1 MPRKKVEEIT
11 VEAEVKSE
19 NVPALIVVE
28 QLPIIKEQ
36 LFSVKEQFQRE
47 TAEAVSME
55 CTEETV
61 KLVKE
66 RRAQISKVFNSLEAM
81 RKEAKKA
88 ILAPYEAF
96 EAVYKDCVTSIYKPC
111 DERLAEKIAEVEDG
125 LKREKR
131 KMAQEYFNECC
142 AAANIDFLSIDRVG
156 LNIGL
161 TTSKKSIQTA
171 ISAFVTK
178 VSEEL
183 TLIDAQED
191 SAEVLIEYKQS
202 LNVAAAIMAVKNRH
216 KAMAEEQ
223 ARLDIRRAK
232 VDEQYLAASRVESAV
247 EEFAA
252 PTAAIIPEEAPAP
265 EQTAETVY
273 ELSFVVRG
281 TLEQLKTLK
290 AFLYDNG
297 YDVRNGDDENG

>member
-1 MPRKKVEEIT
+1 MPRKKAVEIT
-11 VEAEVKSE
+11 VEAEVK
-19 NVPALIVVE
+19 NTPALIEVE

-36 LFSVKEQFQRE
+36 LLTVKEQFQRE
-47 TAEAVSME
+47 TAEAVAME

-96 EAVYKDCVTSIYKPC
+96 EEVYKDCVTNIYKPC
-111 DERLAEKIAEVEDG
+111 DKQLADKIAEVEDG
-125 LKREKR
+125 LKNEKR
-131 KMAQEYFNECC
+131 QMAVDYFNECC
-142 AAANIDFLSIDRVG
+142 SAANIDFLTIDRVG

-161 TTSKKSIQTA
+161 TTTKKSIYTA

-183 TLIDAQED
+183 ALIEAQEN

-202 LNVAAAIMAVKNRH
+202 LNVAAAIMAVKKRH

-223 ARLDIRRAK
+223 ARLDERRARTE
-232 VDEQYLAASRVESAV
+232 EQEIVVNRVEDVEAEMKAPIAEEVHEAAVSAPGQ
-247 EEFAA
+247 AA
-252 PTAAIIPEEAPAP
+252 
-265 EQTAETVY
+265 EQVY
-273 ELSFVVRG
+273 ELSFVIRG
-281 TLEQLKTLK
+281 TLAQLRALK
-290 AFLYDNG
+290 AFLNDNG
-297 YDVRNGDDENG
+297 YDVRNGDDDNG